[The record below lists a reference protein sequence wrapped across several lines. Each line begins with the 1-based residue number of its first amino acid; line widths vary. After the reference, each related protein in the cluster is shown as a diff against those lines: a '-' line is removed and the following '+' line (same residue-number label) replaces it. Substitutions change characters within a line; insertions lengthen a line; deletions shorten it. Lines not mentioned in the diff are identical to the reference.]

1 MDSQRNLLL
10 IALLFVSFLVW
21 QAWEKDQNPQPIA
34 QITQQANTPS
44 HEVSSGQ
51 GKMITVKTDVL
62 SLHINTRGGDI
73 EEADLLAYPDALDS
87 KTPFKLLETTPEFTY
102 QAQSGLIGTDGPDNQ
117 AERPSYTAAQNNYV
131 LADGQDEL
139 RIPMTYTAP
148 NGVVYVKTFVLK
160 RGNYIVSVDYSIKN
174 VTDKP
179 LQMMFFGQLKQ
190 TVELPKHRDTG
201 SSNFALHTY
210 RGAAYSS
217 SEEKYE
223 KYKFDEIESKPL
235 AVTTKGGWVAMLQQY
250 FATAWIPGAGD
261 TSTFYT
267 TDLKNQNMAIIGYK
281 GETINIAPNSQQ
293 NISSTLWV
301 GPEIQDKMAAVA
313 PHLDLTVDYGWLWF
327 ISQPLFKL
335 LKFLHEYIGNW
346 GFSII
351 AITFIVRGIMYPLTK
366 AQYTSMAK
374 MRLLQP
380 KITAMRERIGDDRQ
394 RMSQEMM
401 ALYKTEKVN
410 PLGGCLPLV
419 IQMPIFLALYYM
431 LMGSVELRHAPFIG
445 WINDLSAQDP
455 YYILPLL
462 MGGTMFVIQKLS
474 PTTVTD
480 PMQQKIMTYMPVMFT
495 VFFLWFPSGLVLYY
509 IVSNLVTI
517 IQQQVIFR
525 GLEKRGLHTREKS
538 SREKG
543 SHEKKVDLNKK

>member
-21 QAWEKDQNPQPIA
+21 QAWEKDKNPQPTV
-34 QITQQANTPS
+34 QIS
-44 HEVSSGQ
+44 HQTSTLSSEAGNGQ
-51 GKMITVKTDVL
+51 GKLITVKTDVL
-62 SLHINTRGGDI
+62 TLHINTRGGDI
-73 EEADLLAYPDALDS
+73 EEADLLAYPDTLGS

-102 QAQSGLIGTDGPDNQ
+102 QAQSGLTGINGPDNQ
-117 AERPSYTAAQNNYV
+117 AERPLYTTTQNSYV

-148 NGVVYVKTFVLK
+148 DGVVYVKTFVLK
-160 RGNYIVSVDYSIKN
+160 RGNYAVSVDYSIDN

-179 LQMMFFGQLKQ
+179 LQMAFFGQLKQ
-190 TVELPKHRDTG
+190 SVNLPTHRDTG

-217 SEEKYE
+217 DEAKYE

-235 AVTTKGGWVAMLQQY
+235 SVTTKGGWVAMLQQY
-250 FATAWIPGAGD
+250 FATAWVPGEGK
-261 TSTFYT
+261 TSSFYT
-267 TDLKNQNMAIIGYK
+267 IDMKNQKMAIIGYK
-281 GETINIAPNSQQ
+281 GETVDIAPNSKQ

-301 GPEIQDKMAAVA
+301 GPEIQDEMAAVA

-335 LKFLHEYIGNW
+335 LKFLHEFIGNW

-380 KITAMRERIGDDRQ
+380 KITAMRERYGDDRQ

-410 PLGGCLPLV
+410 PLGGCLPLL

-431 LMGSVELRHAPFIG
+431 LMGSVELRHAPFMG
-445 WINDLSAQDP
+445 WIKDLSAQDP

-462 MGGTMFVIQKLS
+462 MGVTMFVIQKLS

-480 PMQQKIMTYMPVMFT
+480 PMQQKIMTYMPVVFT
-495 VFFLWFPSGLVLYY
+495 IFFLWFPSGLVLYY

-525 GLEKRGLHTREKS
+525 SLEKRGLHTREK
-538 SREKG
+538 
-543 SHEKKVDLNKK
+543 KVDLSKK